1 MAKRKKNVLCID
13 IGGDTIKAAEFAYSD
28 TGVMTLVKFA
38 FAEFGF
44 GENSATEN
52 DSYLYAMLIELK
64 KLLEENHY
72 FRFGSELFHP
82 FCQDSRTDGE

>member
-28 TGVMTLVKFA
+28 AGVMTLVKFA

-44 GENSATEN
+44 GENSSAEN
-52 DSYLYAMLIELK
+52 DSYLYAMLIEL
-64 KLLEENHY
+64 L
-72 FRFGSELFHP
+72 
-82 FCQDSRTDGE
+82 